1 MPSYEV
7 EIPGVGN
14 YEIESESPLTDAEI
28 RDWAMKNITSQ
39 VFPLKKDMG
48 ELSQA
53 GLNRANSLKSF
64 SAYMTT
70 TDPQKLQNI
79 LTTGDLAIPGAL
91 KTQDP
96 EGNPGIV
103 IDGKPFY
110 LNKPGMSGADAFGFF
125 GDLVSYIPAGKLASI
140 FNKGYQRMFAAS
152 IGTGGTT
159 ALKEM
164 LAQQFGSEEPIDTTI
179 IALDAVFGGAGQR
192 IGDALSNYVASRKK
206 FKDAAGNYTD
216 DFKQALKEAGLNL
229 EDITK
234 EGRRVLERA
243 YQHIGRNMG
252 QQVSDVRGA
261 VAQAEA
267 DVFQI
272 PLTKG
277 QRTGDIEQL
286 GREESMRKGVYGEIG
301 QKRIGEI
308 DVAQKEAIEAG
319 VQKVGET
326 FSTAAVPVN
335 LFADP
340 FEGANSLVSR
350 LQKLEGVQKEK
361 ASELYDLTKVATLEV
376 IPKAIT
382 DIAPTARRLIQEADV
397 DLSTEITPVALQMM
411 NKINQFSQK
420 AKPKEPFMPTPDV
433 KTIANV
439 PIKELE
445 AFRRQLA
452 QLGKN
457 TKNASDSRAATQIM
471 QSFDDWLEKS
481 IDDRL
486 IVGEATDLETLK
498 EARSFFKQ
506 YATKFREKGG
516 KSVDAQAQKLITKM
530 LDPNL
535 TASDSLA
542 LLFGR
547 GRIGEKSVQTAV
559 IKKLQNIFQDDPEA
573 LTMMRQTA
581 LLRLV
586 QDGRGQMLSS
596 KQMVN
601 RIDDLLKGGGKE
613 FAEVLLNDS
622 QRETLQAFRN
632 SVSRTIIPE
641 EAMNPSK
648 TAYALARL
656 AKDVFSAL
664 GFGARMLAAPMTAG
678 GSEVARA
685 VGRRRAVTEAT
696 TPVDPRALRRQPPT
710 MPIPFTGGRF
720 GIQAPTI
727 SVPLSV
733 GAGGL
738 LSTPDG
744 QPPSLLK

>member
-39 VFPLKKDMG
+39 AFPLKKDMG

-125 GDLVSYIPAGKLASI
+125 GDLVSYIPAGKLASV

-152 IGTGGTT
+152 IGTGATT
-159 ALKEM
+159 TIKEM
-164 LAQQFGSEEPIDTTI
+164 LSQQFGSDEPIDTTI

-243 YQHIGRNMG
+243 YQHIGRTMG

-261 VAQAEA
+261 VSQAEA
-267 DVFQI
+267 DIFQI

-286 GREESMRKGVYGEIG
+286 GREEGMRHGVYGDKG
-301 QKRIGEI
+301 KKVIGEF
-308 DVAQKEAIEAG
+308 DVSQSKAIEAG
-319 VQKVGET
+319 VQKVGEKL
-326 FSTAAVPVN
+326 SDSPVPIN

-340 FEGANSLVSR
+340 MEGASTLISR
-350 LQKLEGVQKEK
+350 LQKV
-361 ASELYDLTKVATLEV
+361 ASEEKDTVKKLYDVTKMATLEV
-376 IPKAIT
+376 IPEAIT
-382 DIAPTARRLIQEADV
+382 DIAPSARRLIKEADV
-397 DLSTEITPVALQMM
+397 DLSKEITPVALQMM

-445 AFRRQLA
+445 AFRRQLG
-452 QLGKN
+452 QLAKN
-457 TKNASDSRAATQIM
+457 TTNASDSRAATQIM

-481 IDDRL
+481 IDDSL

-506 YATKFREKGG
+506 YAKKFREKGG
-516 KSVDAQAQKLITKM
+516 RSIDAQAQKLITKM
-530 LDPNL
+530 LDPNIN
-535 TASDSLA
+535 ANDALA
-542 LLFGR
+542 LFFGR
-547 GRIGEKSVQTAV
+547 GRIGETSVQTAV
-559 IKKLQNIFQDDPEA
+559 LKKLQSIFKDDPEA
-573 LTMMRQTA
+573 LTMFRQTA

-586 QDGRGQMLSS
+586 QDKQNNMLSS

-601 RIDDLLKGGGKE
+601 RIDDLLTGGGKE

-622 QRETLQAFRN
+622 QRDTLKAFRN
-632 SVSRTIIPE
+632 SVSRTIMPQ
-641 EAMNPSK
+641 EAMNPAK
-648 TAYALARL
+648 TAYTLARL
-656 AKDVFSAL
+656 ARDVLSAL
-664 GFGARMLAAPMTAG
+664 GLGAKMAVAPVTTTAVETAG
-678 GSEVARA
+678 AMSRSKAIK
-685 VGRRRAVTEAT
+685 EAT
-696 TPVDPRALRRQPPT
+696 SELDPRALIRQQPT
-710 MPIPFTGGRF
+710 VPIPFTGGRF
-720 GIQAPTI
+720 GIQVPT
-727 SVPLSV
+727 VPLSV